1 MNVKTEERSDEEK
14 ADLSLKPN
22 SPGGHSAVE
31 PPVPIPNTEVKCSHA
46 DGSATYVC
54 VRVGH
59 CQASH
64 SKSRRSL
71 RFFNLSADM
80 AQLVERTL
88 GKGEVP
94 SSILGIS
101 TTPKHLMVLFLFFR
115 TDFSEHFYAVLVFYK
130 KTQHK
135 LHL

>member
-1 MNVKTEERSDEEK
+1 MS
-14 ADLSLKPN
+14 
-22 SPGGHSAVE
+22 GGHSAVE

-46 DGSATYVC
+46 DGSATYDC

-59 CQASH
+59 RQAI
-64 SKSRRSL
+64 
-71 RFFNLSADM
+71 FLSADM

-101 TTPKHLMVLFLFFR
+101 TTF
-115 TDFSEHFYAVLVFYK
+115 
-130 KTQHK
+130 
-135 LHL
+135 